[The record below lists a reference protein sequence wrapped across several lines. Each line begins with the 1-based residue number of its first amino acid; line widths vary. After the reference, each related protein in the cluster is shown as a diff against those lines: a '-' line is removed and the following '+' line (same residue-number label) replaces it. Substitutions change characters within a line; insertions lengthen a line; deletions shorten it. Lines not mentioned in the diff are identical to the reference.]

1 MIHLPEF
8 LSPDLLRPLGLTLL
22 HFIWQGAALA
32 ALAALAMALTKSAS
46 ARYALGI
53 AALLAMV
60 AAPIVTLIVLQQNSS
75 ARAVVPQPVS
85 QLVLIH
91 TGNLSDPHSAWG

>member
-8 LSPDLLRPLGLTLL
+8 LSPELLRPLGLTLL

-46 ARYALGI
+46 ARYVSGI

-60 AAPIVTLIVLQQNSS
+60 AAPIVTFVVLQQDSS
-75 ARAVVPQPVS
+75 ARAVVPS
-85 QLVLIH
+85 R
-91 TGNLSDPHSAWG
+91 